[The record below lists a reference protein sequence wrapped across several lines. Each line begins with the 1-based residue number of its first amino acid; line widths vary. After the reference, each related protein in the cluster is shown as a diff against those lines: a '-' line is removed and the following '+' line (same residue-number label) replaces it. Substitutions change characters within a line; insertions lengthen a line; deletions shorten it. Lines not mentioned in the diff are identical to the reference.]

1 MNDNFTSFRKY
12 PDASQAKGLEQFL
25 KENNIECL
33 YIDNSP
39 RLGTAFGG
47 EMQKEYEIQLRQP
60 DFEKATLLLEELAKE
75 EVNQLPDDYYLLE
88 FTDDELIDVV
98 VKKDEWNE
106 FDYLLAIQLLKERG
120 KTIDEELINSL
131 NKRRIEDLAKPESD
145 QTAWII
151 AGYAFALMGGLLGL
165 ITGYVIWTADK
176 TLPNGQK
183 VYTYSKRDRKHGK
196 RIVIV
201 SLIVLPALVAY
212 RIFR

>member
-1 MNDNFTSFRKY
+1 MSDNFTSFRKY

-25 KENNIECL
+25 KDNNIECL

-47 EMQKEYEIQLRQP
+47 EMQKEYEIQIQQP

-106 FDYLLAIQLLKERG
+106 FDYLLAIRLLKERG
-120 KTIDEELINSL
+120 KTIDEEHISAL
-131 NKRRIEDLAKPESD
+131 NKKRIEDLAKPEKD
-145 QTAWII
+145 QTAWIV

-201 SLIVLPALVAY
+201 SLIVLPVLVAY

>member
-1 MNDNFTSFRKY
+1 MSDNFTSFRKY

-25 KENNIECL
+25 SDNNIECL

-47 EMQKEYEIQLRQP
+47 EMQKEYEIQIQQP

-88 FTDDELIDVV
+88 FTDEELIDVV

-106 FDYLLAIQLLKERG
+106 FDYLLAIRLLKERG
-120 KTIDEELINSL
+120 KTIDEELITSL

-176 TLPNGQK
+176 TLPNGEK
-183 VYTYSKRDRKHGK
+183 VYTYSKCDRKHGK
-196 RIVIV
+196 RIVILSV
-201 SLIVLPALVAY
+201 IVLPVLVAY
-212 RIFR
+212 RVFK

>member
-1 MNDNFTSFRKY
+1 MSDNFTSFRKY

-25 KENNIECL
+25 KDNNIECL

-47 EMQKEYEIQLRQP
+47 EMQKEYEIQIQQP

-106 FDYLLAIQLLKERG
+106 FDYLLAIRLLKERG
-120 KTIDEELINSL
+120 KTIDEEHISTL
-131 NKRRIEDLAKPESD
+131 NKKRIEDLAKPEKD
-145 QTAWII
+145 QTAWIV
-151 AGYAFALMGGLLGL
+151 AGYALALMGGLLGL

-176 TLPNGQK
+176 TLPNGEK

-201 SLIVLPALVAY
+201 SLIVLPVLVAY

>member
-1 MNDNFTSFRKY
+1 MSDNFTSFRKY

-25 KENNIECL
+25 KDNNIECL

-106 FDYLLAIQLLKERG
+106 FDYLLAIRLLKERG
-120 KTIDEELINSL
+120 KTIDEEHISAL
-131 NKRRIEDLAKPESD
+131 NKKRIEDLAKPEKD
-145 QTAWII
+145 QTAWIV

-176 TLPNGQK
+176 TLPNGEK

-201 SLIVLPALVAY
+201 SLIVLPVLVAY

>member
-1 MNDNFTSFRKY
+1 MSDNFTSFRKY

-25 KENNIECL
+25 KDNNIECL

-47 EMQKEYEIQLRQP
+47 EMQKEYEIQIQQP

-88 FTDDELIDVV
+88 FTDEELIDVV

-106 FDYLLAIQLLKERG
+106 FDYLLAIRLLKERG
-120 KTIDEELINSL
+120 KTIDEELISSL

-176 TLPNGQK
+176 TLPNGEK

-196 RIVIV
+196 RILIL
-201 SLIVLPALVAY
+201 SLIVLPVLVAY
-212 RIFR
+212 RVFK